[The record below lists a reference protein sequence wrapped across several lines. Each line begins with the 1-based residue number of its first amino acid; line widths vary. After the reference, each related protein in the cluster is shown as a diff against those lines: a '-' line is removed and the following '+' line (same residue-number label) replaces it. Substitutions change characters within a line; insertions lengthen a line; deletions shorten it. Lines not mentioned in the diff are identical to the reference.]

1 MAAKKTRK
9 AVRKGI
15 KSNTIHCITIGYDQ
29 AKEDF
34 LNTRIFTR
42 RGGFVCKN
50 ASIGPKKSFIFN
62 VSGRAF
68 GRIFTLV
75 CGFYSM
81 LFDARQHDGKDPPL
95 LFYYLDLHFCIF
107 QLIAHY
113 QQFDRLRGETLL
125 LARFDSIGEM
135 QCLGISGEHNGLD
148 VCLDIRLR

>member
-15 KSNTIHCITIGYDQ
+15 KSDTIHCTTVGYDQ
-29 AKEDF
+29 KRENL

-42 RGGFVCKN
+42 RRGFVCKN
-50 ASIGPKKSFIFN
+50 ASIGPKKSVSFN
-62 VSGRAF
+62 VSGRVF
-68 GRIFTLV
+68 GRTFTLV

-81 LFDARQHDGKDPPL
+81 LFDTRQHDGKDPPL

-107 QLIAHY
+107 KLIAHY
-113 QQFDRLRGETLL
+113 QQFDRLRDETLL

>member
-15 KSNTIHCITIGYDQ
+15 KSDTIHSITIGYDQ

-42 RGGFVCKN
+42 RGGLVCKN
-50 ASIGPKKSFIFN
+50 ASIGSKKFVSFN
-62 VSGRAF
+62 VSGRVF
-68 GRIFTLV
+68 GRTFTLV

-81 LFDARQHDGKDPPL
+81 LFNARQHDGKDPPL
-95 LFYYLDLHFCIF
+95 LFYYLNLHFCIF
-107 QLIAHY
+107 KLIAHY

-135 QCLGISGEHNGLD
+135 QCLGITGEYNGLD

>member
-9 AVRKGI
+9 AVQKGT

-29 AKEDF
+29 TRENF

-42 RGGFVCKN
+42 RRGFVCKN
-50 ASIGPKKSFIFN
+50 ASIGPKKSVSFN
-62 VSGRAF
+62 VSGRVF
-68 GRIFTLV
+68 GRTFTLV

-81 LFDARQHDGKDPPL
+81 LFDTRQHDGKDPPL

-107 QLIAHY
+107 KLIAHY
-113 QQFDRLRGETLL
+113 QQFDRLRDETLL

-135 QCLGISGEHNGLD
+135 QCLGITGEHNGLD